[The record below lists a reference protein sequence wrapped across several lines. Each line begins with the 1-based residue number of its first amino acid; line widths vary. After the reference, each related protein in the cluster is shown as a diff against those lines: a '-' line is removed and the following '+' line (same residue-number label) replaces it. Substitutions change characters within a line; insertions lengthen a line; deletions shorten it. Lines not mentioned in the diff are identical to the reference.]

1 MRFKQKAAIT
11 AAAGCLLVQGIFA
24 AMPANYAGVLFD
36 SLKGIPHQIPGF
48 INLPYF
54 DKGDTNVTF
63 RYTWNNMGDCFWR
76 ANDPGKKVSLQMFG
90 DYKDILSGAP
100 GLPDR
105 DPSIPHIPD
114 SACYPAGKNAHLGWI
129 QVGEWFNYTVHVN
142 TAGSYTM
149 IFHESVVDATHLV
162 LVTFSGL
169 APDSCKNIPVSI
181 RPTGDHEQ
189 CHDWKWDTT
198 ATKLALDTG
207 LYVMNVAFTSE
218 GFNFHGIK
226 FLLDGPSAVTE
237 TNRHPTQKG
246 LAVMPAVNGNNLSVS
261 YSLAQAAPT
270 TVSVYDCAGRLMVPA
285 IVRNM
290 NSGSQKEMIDLG
302 NIGRGVYYVR
312 VEQNGIREIKSFMLT
327 R

>member
-1 MRFKQKAAIT
+1 MNFRRKVIIAAV
-11 AAAGCLLVQGIFA
+11 ACVFSVSLLFA
-24 AMPANYAGVLFD
+24 AMPANYAGVVFD
-36 SLKGIPHQIPGF
+36 SLKGIPAQIPGWV
-48 INLPYF
+48 NAPYF
-54 DKGDTNVTF
+54 DKGDSGVTF
-63 RYTWNNMGDCFWR
+63 RYTWSNMGDCHWR
-76 ANDPGKKVSLQMFG
+76 DGDPGKKVSLQFFG
-90 DYKDILSGAP
+90 SYKDFMS
-100 GLPDR
+100 GLPTC
-105 DPSIPHIPD
+105 IPD
-114 SACYPAGKNAHLGWI
+114 SACFAPTPQAHFGWI

-142 TAGSYTM
+142 TAGNYKM

-162 LVTFSGL
+162 IVTFSGL